1 MYSQRIRP
9 LFPTRCSKTLQHQKS
24 TTSLSIS
31 QNSLSQFSSKSRV
44 VVEFSECL
52 KRKFPKKQSK
62 EKHTRRIL
70 EKVFG
75 VCDRVRWWA

>member
-1 MYSQRIRP
+1 MLQNPATPKKYHVT
-9 LFPTRCSKTLQHQKS
+9 LYLSKL
-24 TTSLSIS
+24 
-31 QNSLSQFSSKSRV
+31 SLSQFSSKSRV

-70 EKVFG
+70 EKVYG
-75 VCDRVRWWA
+75 VCDRVRWWARILFIIILWV